1 MILPKKKPEFL
12 LYLALTQVFNHNYD
26 LTGVDPDHLS
36 LHACARMT
44 LEYGVKTHSRRKQ
57 FFWHRFLYINY
68 LLKAQ
73 MFNAGPNP
81 WRGIDEE
88 ACSVNLLSHL
98 TWFSVVRRTRSS
110 TTVWQT
116 VPGIRILHWNIWSS
130 LLQRVRTHTHTHTH
144 AAHTFCDTN
153 LPYYWCRFAAV

>member
-1 MILPKKKPEFL
+1 MICSFSEMMFVDFVRTD
-12 LYLALTQVFNHNYD
+12 LYSYDFTKEKARIFTIFSLNPGFYHNYD
-26 LTGVDPDHLS
+26 LTGVDPDHLI

-57 FFWHRFLYINY
+57 LFWHRFLYINY

-98 TWFSVVRRTRSS
+98 T
-110 TTVWQT
+110 
-116 VPGIRILHWNIWSS
+116 
-130 LLQRVRTHTHTHTH
+130 
-144 AAHTFCDTN
+144 
-153 LPYYWCRFAAV
+153 